1 MPEHPISLEV
11 CTYHK
16 RRANLYIGTI
26 PGLSKGFTLLELMLV
41 MFIVILG
48 FSVIG
53 LNISSGKDTTEHQ
66 SVARDMVSALRFA
79 KGQALIS
86 NKETTLN
93 LDLNE
98 NTYTVSGRD
107 KVFTIPETIAV
118 TVVTAQDEME
128 GEGLANFRFFP
139 DGSSSGGRIKLERN
153 GTTWQIDIN
162 WLTGQVELEHK

>member
-1 MPEHPISLEV
+1 
-11 CTYHK
+11 
-16 RRANLYIGTI
+16 
-26 PGLSKGFTLLELMLV
+26 
-41 MFIVILG
+41 
-48 FSVIG
+48 
-53 LNISSGKDTTEHQ
+53 
-66 SVARDMVSALRFA
+66 LRFA

-128 GEGLANFRFFP
+128 GKGLANFRFFP

-153 GTTWQIDIN
+153 GTTWQIDVN